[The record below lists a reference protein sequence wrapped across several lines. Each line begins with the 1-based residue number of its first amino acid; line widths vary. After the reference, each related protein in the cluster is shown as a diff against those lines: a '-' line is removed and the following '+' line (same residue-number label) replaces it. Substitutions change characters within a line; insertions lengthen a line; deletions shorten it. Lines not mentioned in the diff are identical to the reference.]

1 MSYYTGQQFGEFTRE
16 ADGRYSGH
24 VLTIKC
30 IRRDGR
36 FSVGHKFGSGAYTG
50 QILTREQ
57 LDKAIQQIRMERI
70 IKRME

>member
-1 MSYYTGQQFGEFTRE
+1 MSYYTGQNFGEFTRE
-16 ADGRYSGH
+16 TDGRYSGH

-57 LDKAIQQIRMERI
+57 LDKAIQQIMGEI
-70 IKRME
+70 TV

>member
-1 MSYYTGQQFGEFTRE
+1 MSYYTGQHFGELTRE

-36 FSVGHKFGSGAYTG
+36 FSVKHKFGSGAYTG

-57 LDKAIQQIRMERI
+57 LDKAIQQIMGEVTA
-70 IKRME
+70 